1 MYDHS
6 KLPLLVACIPL
17 FFMCLY
23 KHNNLTLYRGTSILR
38 IEFRSKKQGEKVFN
52 TLKGRITVIC
62 AYLSSLI
69 ILVGIISVFNL
80 YHLSKGIEGLMTDN
94 YKSINALNNMLEA
107 IEQQNNAM
115 MLYLN
120 DEKQQGID
128 AFAES
133 NIEFLKW
140 YTIESNN
147 ITELGEKEKVE
158 IINGLYKEFVKS
170 FSTIQELMNTYGHN
184 EASSYFNNDTVI
196 AYKKLKGEI
205 KSLIELNERAMF
217 SNKNGVTQSAI
228 ESMYFV
234 LVLLTAASLGGLAV
248 GIILR
253 NKLLKPIY
261 ELKNAIGLV
270 KAGHMNQYAAISTKD
285 EIGELANEFN
295 NMTKRLQT
303 YEQSTIGELMIE
315 KNRSMVIVKNISNPL
330 IVIDKNYRI
339 VLINNECESF
349 FEITEK
355 QAVGK
360 HFLEVVRIGELFDLI
375 SSQAIDPDK
384 ENTQKIIYLPKQEND
399 YYFNIIVTPVKD
411 MEAAINGYVV
421 LFQNVTALKELE
433 KMKADFVSAVSHE
446 FKTPLTS
453 IMMGISLMLDEGIGQ
468 INGKQKHLLETICE
482 DVNGLN
488 ALVSNLLQLA
498 KLESG
503 KSIFQTESCSINK
516 IIMESLKAFQEQA
529 ERKEIEI
536 HFYEKNN
543 LPLVKTDQEKTV
555 WVINNLLSNAVKY
568 TEKHG
573 KISITAYVEYS
584 KMCVSVSD
592 SGIGIPMEYRE
603 KIFEKFVRVESSNLE
618 YTGTGLGLAIAK
630 EIVEANGGDIWC
642 ESKLGKGSTFIFTL
656 PIDEGGMYNE

>member
-1 MYDHS
+1 
-6 KLPLLVACIPL
+6 
-17 FFMCLY
+17 
-23 KHNNLTLYRGTSILR
+23 
-38 IEFRSKKQGEKVFN
+38 
-52 TLKGRITVIC
+52 
-62 AYLSSLI
+62 
-69 ILVGIISVFNL
+69 
-80 YHLSKGIEGLMTDN
+80 MTDN

>member
-1 MYDHS
+1 M
-6 KLPLLVACIPL
+6 
-17 FFMCLY
+17 
-23 KHNNLTLYRGTSILR
+23 
-38 IEFRSKKQGEKVFN
+38 FN

-62 AYLSSLI
+62 VYLSSLI
-69 ILVGIISVFNL
+69 ILVGVISVFNL

-94 YKSINALNNMLEA
+94 YKSINALNNMLET
-107 IEQQNNAM
+107 IEHQNNAM

-120 DEKQQGID
+120 EEKELGIN
-128 AFAES
+128 AFTDS
-133 NIEFLKW
+133 NIEFIKW

-147 ITELGEKEKVE
+147 ITEFGEKEKVE
-158 IINGLYKEFVKS
+158 IVDGLYKEFAKS
-170 FSTIQELMNTYGHN
+170 FSTIQELMNVYGHN
-184 EASSYFNNDTVI
+184 EASSYFGNDTAIV
-196 AYKKLKGEI
+196 YRRLKGEI
-205 KSLIELNERAMF
+205 KSLIELNEKVMF
-217 SNKNGVTQSAI
+217 NNKNNVTQSAV

-234 LVLLTAASLGGLAV
+234 LILLTTASLGGLAV
-248 GIILR
+248 AIVLR

-270 KAGHMNQYAAISTKD
+270 KAGHMNQYAAITTKD
-285 EIGELANEFN
+285 EMGELANEFN
-295 NMTKRLQT
+295 NMTKRLQQ
-303 YEQSTIGELMIE
+303 YEQSTIGELMTE
-315 KNRSMVIVKNISNPL
+315 KNKSMVIVKNISNPL
-330 IVIDKNYRI
+330 IVVDKNYRI

-360 HFLEVVRIGELFDLI
+360 HFLEVVRNGELFDLI
-375 SSQAIDPDK
+375 SGQTIDSDK
-384 ENTQKIIYLPKQEND
+384 ENTQKIVYLPKQEND
-399 YYFNIIVTPVKD
+399 YYFNIVVTPVKD

-433 KMKADFVSAVSHE
+433 KMKADFVSTVSHE

-453 IMMGISLMLDEGIGQ
+453 IMMGTSLMLDEGIGQ
-468 INGKQKHLLETICE
+468 INGKQKQLLETICE

-488 ALVSNLLQLA
+488 ALVNNLLQLA

-503 KSIFQTESCSINK
+503 ESIFEMESCSINK

-529 ERKEIEI
+529 ERKEIDI
-536 HFYEKNN
+536 RFDAKKN
-543 LPLVKTDQEKTV
+543 LPLVKADYEKTV
-555 WVINNLLSNAVKY
+555 WIINNLLSNAVKY

-573 KISITAYVEYS
+573 EISITAYVEYS
-584 KMCVSVSD
+584 KMCVVVSD
-592 SGIGIPMEYRE
+592 SGIGIPAEYRE
-603 KIFEKFVRVESSNLE
+603 KIFEKFVRVESSNSE

-656 PIDEGGMYNE
+656 PIDERGICNE